1 MLRAR
6 TVKKTTKK
14 TTPLSLDT
22 SPISQML
29 MGPSETVIVE
39 PKIDIVVVEPKK
51 EFSTESMLSAL
62 HDAENK
68 KAIQRPWLR
77 LERGIR
83 MKLLRAYTEK
93 KTELTNVERTEMLQI
108 LVDALDKRSLNSK
121 SQITYSADTGEISEI
136 NALKITKGPSGKTIF
151 KIESPSKTTKKAKRQ
166 NGSDDE

>member
-6 TVKKTTKK
+6 TAKKTTKK

-22 SPISQML
+22 TPFVQVPL
-29 MGPSETVIVE
+29 ETVVE
-39 PKIDIVVVEPKK
+39 TKLEVPVVDIKK
-51 EFSTESMLSAL
+51 EISTESMLSAL

-68 KAIQRPWLR
+68 KAVQRPWLR

-83 MKLLRAYTEK
+83 MKLLRAFTEK
-93 KTELTNVERTEMLQI
+93 KVELVPAERAELFQM

-121 SQITYSADTGEISEI
+121 SQITYSPETGEISEI
-136 NALKITKGPSGKTIF
+136 NSLKISKNALGKTVF
-151 KIESPSKTTKKAKRQ
+151 KIDNPNKTTKKAKKS

>member
-6 TVKKTTKK
+6 TAKKTTKK

-22 SPISQML
+22 TPMIQVSQE
-29 MGPSETVIVE
+29 SVDE
-39 PKIDIVVVEPKK
+39 PKLEVPIVDIKK
-51 EFSTESMLSAL
+51 EISTESMLSAL

-68 KAIQRPWLR
+68 KAVQRPWLR

-83 MKLLRAYTEK
+83 MKLLRAFTEK
-93 KTELTNVERTEMLQI
+93 KTELVPAERAELFQI

-121 SQITYSADTGEISEI
+121 SQITYSAETGEISEI
-136 NALKITKGPSGKTIF
+136 NSLKISKNASGKTVF
-151 KIESPSKTTKKAKRQ
+151 KIDSPNKTTKKAKKS